1 MQKIFVDTGGW
12 YAVIARRD
20 RDHESAKQFLT
31 GNYLPLLTS
40 DYVLDETVT
49 LLQSRLGH
57 SYAVK
62 FLDTLQASE
71 RTELAHISSAYLT
84 ETINLFRS
92 RPDKGWSFTDCS
104 SFVLMREHN
113 IQCAFAF
120 DEHFR
125 QAGFQLRP

>member
-12 YAVIARRD
+12 YAAIARRD
-20 RDHESAKQFLT
+20 RDHESAKQFLAS
-31 GNYLPLLTS
+31 NHLPLLTS

-62 FLDTLQASE
+62 FLYALQASE
-71 RTELAHISSAYLT
+71 RIELVHICAKHLA
-84 ETINLFRS
+84 ETISLFRS

-104 SFVLMREHN
+104 SFVLMREHG

-120 DEHFR
+120 DDHFR